1 MFHHLSLCGSSVPGV
16 LAVLAVSKLALSS
29 WQRNLCLAGKR
40 KGNRVG
46 RRRRRSLMRAHHQN
60 QTLKMTVPRSP
71 RQKNNRLLCPT
82 ELMGRNGGRKSKRT
96 CVIISQLQAVVGAL
110 RMSIL
115 IIRPRELLKVCSSI
129 LSRSLV
135 DSSCLDPLMADCDNC
150 LKRLSAAVEREQSPC
165 VRPQTPESRNTSCP
179 SSANSTPSK
188 TTNTNGKRPM
198 TRQRGDTPAIRRG
211 EHLKTV
217 RAALTRWRF
226 EIKTSQYSPSFY
238 TASAILPDKTL
249 TTLAS
254 NSRIKTINDMA
265 QMLNPPWIFA
275 SRHGEVLK
283 LLKKLDDVE
292 KESRENAKKAKK
304 EEKRQETVARQN
316 VKAVQAQGVR
326 LPLTPQRVLR
336 NSTTFNT
343 PLRQVR
349 HSFCLGL

>member
-1 MFHHLSLCGSSVPGV
+1 
-16 LAVLAVSKLALSS
+16 
-29 WQRNLCLAGKR
+29 
-40 KGNRVG
+40 
-46 RRRRRSLMRAHHQN
+46 
-60 QTLKMTVPRSP
+60 
-71 RQKNNRLLCPT
+71 
-82 ELMGRNGGRKSKRT
+82 
-96 CVIISQLQAVVGAL
+96 
-110 RMSIL
+110 
-115 IIRPRELLKVCSSI
+115 
-129 LSRSLV
+129 
-135 DSSCLDPLMADCDNC
+135 
-150 LKRLSAAVEREQSPC
+150 
-165 VRPQTPESRNTSCP
+165 
-179 SSANSTPSK
+179 
-188 TTNTNGKRPM
+188 M